1 MEEGM
6 KLKTSYVAAALTAVV
21 LMIYPYIPEP
31 LGGAYMLN
39 VARSVITYMALAISW
54 DMLLRS
60 GQISFG
66 IAGLFGLG
74 SYASALG
81 VLRGGMDPF
90 ISIIFAALFAGVVAF
105 ILGFGI
111 LRLRGMYFSI
121 TTLALMEIFRII
133 IHNLHD
139 FSGGPEG
146 VVLQTVI
153 FQGSASALYW
163 LCLGGLFITVGA
175 SWFFEKSKMHLALT
189 AIRNDETSARSNGVD
204 IFKYLL
210 IAFVVT
216 STMQGMMG
224 GIQVQ
229 SYGFATPETAFDA
242 NFTLLPL
249 AMALLG
255 GIHSTIGPMAGA
267 VLLGVA
273 SEWLKLKIPYGHL
286 VVYGIIIILVILFM
300 PQGIVGMIRR
310 AGRAAGRAGK
320 QLGANH
326 E

>member
-1 MEEGM
+1 M
-6 KLKTSYVAAALTAVV
+6 KNTSSYLAAAVAAALVIAFPAF
-21 LMIYPYIPEP
+21 L
-31 LGGAYMLN
+31 GAYPLN
-39 VARSVITYMALAISW
+39 VARSIMTYMALAISW

-74 SYASALG
+74 SYASALA
-81 VLRGGMDPF
+81 VLRGGMSPEL
-90 ISIIFAALFAGVVAF
+90 SIVFAAAFAGLMAF
-105 ILGFGI
+105 ALGFMV
-111 LRLRGMYFSI
+111 LRLRAIYFSI

-133 IHNLHD
+133 MHNLHD

-146 VVLQTVI
+146 VVLPGVI
-153 FQGSASALYW
+153 FGGNAAALYW
-163 LCLGGLFITVGA
+163 LCLGGLFITIGV
-175 SWFFEKSKMHLALT
+175 SWYFEKSKMHLALT
-189 AIRNDETSARSNGVD
+189 AIRNDETSARSSGVD

-216 STMQGMMG
+216 STLQGMMG
-224 GIQVQ
+224 AIQVQ
-229 SYGFATPETAFDA
+229 SYGFTTPDTAFDG

-267 VLLGVA
+267 VLLGIA
-273 SEWLKLKIPYGHL
+273 SEWLKLQIPYGHL

-300 PQGIVGMIRR
+300 PQGLFGLARKAMR
-310 AGRAAGRAGK
+310 AGGKTGAG
-320 QLGANH
+320 N

>member
-1 MEEGM
+1 M
-6 KLKTSYVAAALTAVV
+6 KYKTSYIVAAAIAVLLV
-21 LMIYPYIPEP
+21 AFPAFL
-31 LGGAYMLN
+31 GAYPLN
-39 VARSVITYMALAISW
+39 VARSVMTYMALAISW

-74 SYASALG
+74 SYASALA

-90 ISIIFAALFAGVVAF
+90 LSIIFASVFAGVMAF
-105 ILGFGI
+105 ALGFVV
-111 LRLRGMYFSI
+111 LRLRSMYFSI
-121 TTLALMEIFRII
+121 TTLALMEIFRIV

-146 VVLQTVI
+146 VVLPEVI
-153 FQGSASALYW
+153 FKGSASALYW
-163 LCLGGLFITVGA
+163 LCLAGLFITIGV
-175 SWFFEKSKMHLALT
+175 SYYFEKSKLHLALT
-189 AIRNDETSARSNGVD
+189 AIRNDETSARSNGVY

-216 STMQGMMG
+216 STLQGMMG
-224 GIQVQ
+224 AIQVQ
-229 SYGFATPETAFDA
+229 SYGFTMPDTAFDG

-255 GIHSTIGPMAGA
+255 GVHSTVGPMAGA

-273 SEWLKLKIPYGHL
+273 AEWLKLQIPYGHL
-286 VVYGIIIILVILFM
+286 VVYGIIIIVVILFM
-300 PQGIVGMIRR
+300 PQGLLGLARKL
-310 AGRAAGRAGK
+310 GRGNAATGGQR
-320 QLGANH
+320 
-326 E
+326 

>member
-1 MEEGM
+1 M
-6 KLKTSYVAAALTAVV
+6 KFKSSYLAVTILAAIVIAFPAFL
-21 LMIYPYIPEP
+21 
-31 LGGAYMLN
+31 GAYPLN
-39 VARSVITYMALAISW
+39 VARSVMTYMALAISW

-74 SYASALG
+74 SYASALA

-90 ISIIFAALFAGVVAF
+90 VSMIFAALLAGLVAF
-105 ILGFGI
+105 ALGFAI

-133 IHNLHD
+133 MHNLHD

-146 VVLQTVI
+146 IVIPDVI
-153 FQGSASALYW
+153 FGGSSAALYW
-163 LCLGGLFITVGA
+163 LCLAGLFITIGV
-175 SWFFEKSKMHLALT
+175 SWYFEKSKMHLALT
-189 AIRNDETSARSNGVD
+189 AIRNDETSARSSGVD
-204 IFKYLL
+204 IFRYLL
-210 IAFVVT
+210 FAFVIT
-216 STMQGMMG
+216 SMLQGMMG
-224 GIQVQ
+224 AIQIQ
-229 SYGFATPETAFDA
+229 SYGFTMPDTAFDV

-255 GIHSTIGPMAGA
+255 GIHSTMGPMAGA
-267 VLLGVA
+267 VLLGIA

-286 VVYGIIIILVILFM
+286 VVYGIIIIIVILFM
-300 PQGIVGMIRR
+300 PQGLVGLARR
-310 AGRAAGRAGK
+310 LMRGSDTKGRKAGAT
-320 QLGANH
+320 H

>member
-1 MEEGM
+1 M
-6 KLKTSYVAAALTAVV
+6 KLKSSYIVVALAAIVAMAFPAFL
-21 LMIYPYIPEP
+21 
-31 LGGAYMLN
+31 GAYPLN
-39 VARSVITYMALAISW
+39 VARSVMTYMALAISW

-74 SYASALG
+74 SYASVLA

-90 ISIIFAALFAGVVAF
+90 LSIIFAAAFAGAMAF
-105 ILGFGI
+105 ALGFVI
-111 LRLRGMYFSI
+111 LRLRSMYFSI
-121 TTLALMEIFRII
+121 TTLALMEIFRIVM
-133 IHNLHD
+133 HNLHD

-146 VVLQTVI
+146 VVLPAVI
-153 FQGSASALYW
+153 FNGDAPSLYW
-163 LCLGGLFITVGA
+163 LCLAGLFITIGV
-175 SWFFEKSKMHLALT
+175 SWYFEKSKMHLALT

-216 STMQGMMG
+216 STLQGMMG
-224 GIQVQ
+224 AIQVQ
-229 SYGFATPETAFDA
+229 SYGFTAPDTAFDA

-267 VLLGVA
+267 VLLGIA
-273 SEWLKLKIPYGHL
+273 SEWLKLQIPYGHL
-286 VVYGIIIILVILFM
+286 IVYGIIIILVILFM
-300 PQGIVGMIRR
+300 PQGLLGMARKVMR
-310 AGRAAGRAGK
+310 AGRKAGAT
-320 QLGANH
+320 H

>member
-1 MEEGM
+1 M
-6 KLKTSYVAAALTAVV
+6 KLKTSYLSAAVIAAVV
-21 LMIYPYIPEP
+21 IAFPAFL
-31 LGGAYMLN
+31 GAYPLN
-39 VARSVITYMALAISW
+39 VARSVMTYMALAISW

-74 SYASALG
+74 SYASAIA
-81 VLRGGMDPF
+81 VMRGGMDPF
-90 ISIIFAALFAGVVAF
+90 LSILFAAAFAGVMAF
-105 ILGFGI
+105 ALGFAI
-111 LRLRGMYFSI
+111 LRLRAMYFSI
-121 TTLALMEIFRII
+121 TTLALMEIFRIVM
-133 IHNLHD
+133 HNLHD

-146 VVLQTVI
+146 IVLSAPI
-153 FQGSASALYW
+153 FGGNSTALYW
-163 LCLGGLFITVGA
+163 LCLAGLFITIGV
-175 SWFFEKSKMHLALT
+175 SWYFEKSKMHLALT

-204 IFKYLL
+204 IFRYLL
-210 IAFVVT
+210 VAFVIT
-216 STMQGMMG
+216 SIIQGMMG
-224 GIQVQ
+224 AIQIQ
-229 SYGFATPETAFDA
+229 SYGFTTPETAFDA

-286 VVYGIIIILVILFM
+286 MVYGIIIILVILFM
-300 PQGIVGMIRR
+300 PQGLVGLARR
-310 AGRAAGRAGK
+310 MLRGSDKSGRKAGAS
-320 QLGANH
+320 H

>member
-1 MEEGM
+1 M
-6 KLKTSYVAAALTAVV
+6 KNKTSYIVAAAVAAVAIAFPAF
-21 LMIYPYIPEP
+21 L
-31 LGGAYMLN
+31 GAYPLN
-39 VARSVITYMALAISW
+39 VARSVMTYMALAISW

-74 SYASALG
+74 SYASALA
-81 VLRGGMDPF
+81 VLRGGMSPEL
-90 ISIIFAALFAGVVAF
+90 SILFAAAFAGVMAF
-105 ILGFGI
+105 ALGFMV
-111 LRLRGMYFSI
+111 LRLRAMYFSI
-121 TTLALMEIFRII
+121 TTLALMEIFRIVM
-133 IHNLHD
+133 HNLHD

-146 VVLQTVI
+146 VVLPEVI
-153 FQGSASALYW
+153 FGGNASALYW
-163 LCLGGLFITVGA
+163 LCLGGLFVTIGV
-175 SWFFEKSKMHLALT
+175 SWYFEKSKMHLALT
-189 AIRNDETSARSNGVD
+189 AIRNDETSARSSGVD

-216 STMQGMMG
+216 STLQGMMG
-224 GIQVQ
+224 AIQVQ
-229 SYGFATPETAFDA
+229 SYGFTTPDTAFDA

-286 VVYGIIIILVILFM
+286 VVYGVIIILVILFM
-300 PQGIVGMIRR
+300 PQGLFGLARKAMR
-310 AGRAAGRAGK
+310 AGGK
-320 QLGANH
+320 PGASN

>member
-1 MEEGM
+1 M
-6 KLKTSYVAAALTAVV
+6 KLKSSYIVAALAAVV
-21 LMIYPYIPEP
+21 LLAFPSF
-31 LGGAYMLN
+31 LGAYYLN
-39 VARSVITYMALAISW
+39 VARSVMTYMALAISW

-74 SYASALG
+74 SYASALA
-81 VLRGGMDPF
+81 VLRGGMDPLA
-90 ISIIFAALFAGVVAF
+90 SIIFAAVFAGIMAF
-105 ILGFGI
+105 ALGFVI
-111 LRLRGMYFSI
+111 LRLRSMYFSI
-121 TTLALMEIFRII
+121 TTLALMEIFRIVM
-133 IHNLHD
+133 HNLHD

-146 VVLQTVI
+146 VVLPAVI
-153 FQGSASALYW
+153 FNGDAPALYW
-163 LCLGGLFITVGA
+163 LCLSGLIITIGV
-175 SWFFEKSKMHLALT
+175 SWYFEKSKMHLALT

-216 STMQGMMG
+216 STLQGMMG
-224 GIQVQ
+224 AIQVQ
-229 SYGFATPETAFDA
+229 SYGFTAPDTAFDA

-267 VLLGVA
+267 ILLGIA
-273 SEWLKLKIPYGHL
+273 SEWLKLQIPYGHL
-286 VVYGIIIILVILFM
+286 IVYGVIIILVILFM
-300 PQGIVGMIRR
+300 PQGLFGMARRMMR
-310 AGRAAGRAGK
+310 AGRKAGAT
-320 QLGANH
+320 H

>member
-1 MEEGM
+1 M
-6 KLKTSYVAAALTAVV
+6 KLKTSYIAAALAAVV
-21 LMIYPYIPEP
+21 LMAFPAF
-31 LGGAYMLN
+31 LGAYYLN
-39 VARSVITYMALAISW
+39 VARSVMTYMALAISW

-74 SYASALG
+74 SYASALA
-81 VLRGGMDPF
+81 VLRGGMNPF
-90 ISIIFAALFAGVVAF
+90 ASIIFAAVFAGLMAF
-105 ILGFGI
+105 ALGFVI
-111 LRLRGMYFSI
+111 LRLRSMYFSI
-121 TTLALMEIFRII
+121 TTLALMEIFRIVM
-133 IHNLHD
+133 HNLHD

-146 VVLQTVI
+146 VVLPAVI
-153 FQGSASALYW
+153 FNGDAPGLYW
-163 LCLGGLFITVGA
+163 LCLAGLIITIGV
-175 SWFFEKSKMHLALT
+175 SWYFEKSKMHLALT

-216 STMQGMMG
+216 STLQGMMG
-224 GIQVQ
+224 AIQVQ
-229 SYGFATPETAFDA
+229 SYGFTAPDTAFDA

-267 VLLGVA
+267 ILLGIA
-273 SEWLKLKIPYGHL
+273 SEWLKLQIPYGHL
-286 VVYGIIIILVILFM
+286 IVYGVIIILVILFM
-300 PQGIVGMIRR
+300 PQGLFGMARRMMR
-310 AGRAAGRAGK
+310 AGRKAGAT
-320 QLGANH
+320 H

>member
-1 MEEGM
+1 M
-6 KLKTSYVAAALTAVV
+6 KLKGSYLAAAAATAVV
-21 LMIYPYIPEP
+21 VAFPAFL
-31 LGGAYMLN
+31 GAYPLA
-39 VARSVITYMALAISW
+39 VARSIMTYMALAISW

-74 SYASALG
+74 SYASALA

-90 ISIIFAALFAGVVAF
+90 TSILFASAFAAVMSML
-105 ILGFGI
+105 LGLAI
-111 LRLRGMYFSI
+111 LRLRAMYFSI
-121 TTLALMEIFRII
+121 TTLALMEIFKIV

-146 VVLQTVI
+146 VVLPEPI
-153 FQGSASALYW
+153 FGGSAPALFW
-163 LCLGGLFITVGA
+163 LCMAGLFMTIGV
-175 SWFFEKSKMHLALT
+175 SWYFEKSKMHLALT
-189 AIRNDETSARSNGVD
+189 AIRNDETSARSSGVD

-210 IAFVVT
+210 IAFVIT
-216 STMQGMMG
+216 STLQGMMG
-224 GIQVQ
+224 AIQVQ
-229 SYGFATPETAFDA
+229 SYGFTTPDTAFDA

-286 VVYGIIIILVILFM
+286 IVYGFIIILVILFM
-300 PQGIVGMIRR
+300 PQGLVGLARKTIRN
-310 AGRAAGRAGK
+310 GRTGVR
-320 QLGANH
+320 H

>member
-1 MEEGM
+1 M
-6 KLKTSYVAAALTAVV
+6 KLKTSYLAAAVIAAAVIAFPAF
-21 LMIYPYIPEP
+21 L
-31 LGGAYMLN
+31 GAYPLN
-39 VARSVITYMALAISW
+39 VARSVMTYMALAISW

-74 SYASALG
+74 SYASALA

-90 ISIIFAALFAGVVAF
+90 ASIVFAAAFAGVMAF
-105 ILGFGI
+105 ALGFAI
-111 LRLRGMYFSI
+111 LRLRAMYFSI

-133 IHNLHD
+133 MHNLHD

-146 VVLQTVI
+146 VVLPAPI
-153 FQGSASALYW
+153 FGGNSTALYW
-163 LCLGGLFITVGA
+163 LCLGGLFISIGV
-175 SWFFEKSKMHLALT
+175 SWYFEKSKMHLALT
-189 AIRNDETSARSNGVD
+189 AIRNDETSARSSGVD
-204 IFKYLL
+204 IFRYLL
-210 IAFVVT
+210 VAFVIT
-216 STMQGMMG
+216 SVIQGMMG
-224 GIQVQ
+224 AIQVQ
-229 SYGFATPETAFDA
+229 SYGFTTPETAFDA
-242 NFTLLPL
+242 HFTLLPL

-286 VVYGIIIILVILFM
+286 VVYGVIIVLVILFM
-300 PQGIVGMIRR
+300 PQGLVGLARKTIRENR
-310 AGRAAGRAGK
+310 KAGAI
-320 QLGANH
+320 H